1 MFYYLYEIRNNINGK
16 IYIGVHE
23 TDDMDDGYMGSG
35 KYLKAAIKKYGASN
49 FSKTILELFDTREEM
64 YTRESILV
72 DEEFVSRLDTYNMAL
87 GGSGGSI
94 LQNRKPFTGP
104 HSEETK
110 QKISLSAKGRK
121 ATAETRRKLSENNWA
136 KRTPDAQR
144 KHAAYAASKRTCWEK
159 SSSETKKKISEGL
172 KRYFQ
177 NNKSSNLGVPKKKV
191 ECPHCKK
198 HVAVNTAKR
207 WHFDNC
213 KTQSL

>member
-49 FSKTILELFDTREEM
+49 FSKTILELFDTREAM

-72 DEEFVSRLDTYNMAL
+72 DEEFVSRRDTYNMAL

-94 LQNRKPFTGP
+94 KQNRKPFAGT
-104 HSEETK
+104 HSEKTK
-110 QKISLSAKGRK
+110 QKIRESSKRK
-121 ATAETRRKLSENNWA
+121 PPVSEETRQKLRDGNWA
-136 KRTPDAQR
+136 KRDPNAQR
-144 KHAAYAASKRTCWEK
+144 AHAKEAGKRSRK
-159 SSSETKKKISEGL
+159 NPKKISEGL

-177 NNKSSNLGVPKKKV
+177 NNESSSLGVPKKKV